1 MNSIRNCLNT
11 KWRLPSYVA
20 LSKGLGLGN
29 IGLPCLFCSFKQ
41 IGKTWVPTLI
51 TAGFIGVLGLAISRI
66 YRKATGSEAALPTT
80 KALSAVA
87 SWDLE
92 GLAGPVEPEKAWL
105 NADGRENRIRTGPDA
120 IKRKLTKELAYAKE
134 QKDIEEDKGFAYQP
148 ATGDIQGRDRTSPT
162 FERHNVLG
170 RDVGICHFIG
180 KRAEMEDEHLA
191 TSFDLKVGGEVYPV
205 SLFGVFDGHGGGQA
219 SAYVR
224 DNLQKKLVEML
235 IRFCPN
241 ELTNEGIWN
250 ALKLTFVGLNKD
262 LAHPR
267 AGTTATVSM
276 ILDGKLWTANVG
288 DSRTILDD
296 ATQLSEDAKPNDS
309 RYRQGIEDRGGI
321 VTNRWNDAP
330 RINRVLAVGRAIGD
344 HLIRGVDDN
353 SLRPV
358 SARPKI
364 TMIPLSEIELGTHL
378 ILACDG
384 IYDVAST
391 RQVAQGVKGD
401 KDGSSMQLAQ
411 NIVHSAYMAGSK
423 DNLSALVVKL

>member
-29 IGLPCLFCSFKQ
+29 IGLSCLFSSFKQ

-51 TAGFIGVLGLAISRI
+51 TAGFIGVLGLGIRRI
-66 YRKATGSEAALPTT
+66 YRKATGSEAAIPTT

-92 GLAGPVEPEKAWL
+92 GLAGPVEPGKAWL
-105 NADGRENRIRTGPDA
+105 TADGRENRIRTGPDA
-120 IKRKLTKELAYAKE
+120 IKRKLAKELATAQSQRNAE
-134 QKDIEEDKGFAYQP
+134 TDKRFAYQL
-148 ATGDIQGRDRTSPT
+148 ATGDIQGSDGTSPT
-162 FERHNVLG
+162 VERHNVFG
-170 RDVGICHFIG
+170 RDVGVCHFIG
-180 KRAEMEDEHLA
+180 RRKEMEDEHLA
-191 TSFDLKVGGEVYPV
+191 TSFDLNVGGEVYPV

-235 IRFCPN
+235 TRFCPN

-296 ATQLSEDAKPNDS
+296 ATQLSEDAKPNDP
-309 RYRQGIEDRGGI
+309 RYRQGIEDRGGQ
-321 VTNRWNDAP
+321 VYHRFGDVP
-330 RINRVLAVGRAIGD
+330 RINKVLALARAIGD

-353 SLRPV
+353 RLRPV

-364 TMIPLSEIELGTHL
+364 TMLALSEIEPGTHL

-391 RQVAQGVKGD
+391 RQVAKGIKGD
-401 KDGSSMQLAQ
+401 KDGSTMQLAQ

>member
-1 MNSIRNCLNT
+1 M
-11 KWRLPSYVA
+11 
-20 LSKGLGLGN
+20 GN
-29 IGLPCLFCSFKQ
+29 IGLSCLFSSFKQ

-51 TAGFIGVLGLAISRI
+51 TAGFIGVLGLGIRRI
-66 YRKATGSEAALPTT
+66 YRKAPGSEEALPTT
-80 KALSAVA
+80 KALSALA

-92 GLAGPVEPEKAWL
+92 GLPGPVEPGKAWL
-105 NADGRENRIRTGPDA
+105 TAEGRENRIRTGPDA
-120 IKRKLTKELAYAKE
+120 IKRKLAQELAYAKE
-134 QKDIEEDKGFAYQP
+134 QEASEEDKGFAYQP
-148 ATGDIQGRDRTSPT
+148 ATADIHGSDGTSPT
-162 FERHNVLG
+162 FEADKVLG
-170 RDVGICHFIG
+170 RDVGVCHFIG
-180 KRAEMEDEHLA
+180 RRPTMEDEHLA
-191 TSFDLKVGGEVYPV
+191 TSFDLNVGGQVYPV
-205 SLFGVFDGHGGGQA
+205 SLFGVFDGHGGGEA
-219 SAYVR
+219 SAYIR
-224 DNLQKKLVEML
+224 DNLQKKLIEML
-235 IRFCPN
+235 TRFCPN

-276 ILDGKLWTANVG
+276 ILDGRLWTANVG

-296 ATQLSEDAKPNDS
+296 ATQLSEDAKPNDP
-309 RYRQGIEDRGGI
+309 RYRQGIEDRGGQ
-321 VTNRWNDAP
+321 VYQHRFGDVP
-330 RINRVLAVGRAIGD
+330 RINKVLALARAIGD

-353 SLRPV
+353 RLRPV

-364 TMIPLSEIELGTHL
+364 TMLALSEIEPGTHL

-391 RQVAQGVKGD
+391 RQVAKGIKGD
-401 KDGSSMQLAQ
+401 KDGSTMQLAQ

>member
-20 LSKGLGLGN
+20 LSKGVGLGN
-29 IGLPCLFCSFKQ
+29 IGLSCLFCSLKQ

-51 TAGFIGVLGLAISRI
+51 TAGFIGVLGLGIRRI

-87 SWDLE
+87 SWDLQ
-92 GLAGPVEPEKAWL
+92 GLAGPVEPGKAWL
-105 NADGRENRIRTGPDA
+105 TADGRENRIRTGPDA
-120 IKRKLTKELAYAKE
+120 IKRKLAKELATAQLQRSAE
-134 QKDIEEDKGFAYQP
+134 TDKRFAYQL
-148 ATGDIQGRDRTSPT
+148 ATGDIQGSDGTSPT
-162 FERHNVLG
+162 VERHNVFG
-170 RDVGICHFIG
+170 RDVGVCHFIG
-180 KRAEMEDEHLA
+180 RRKEMEDEHVA
-191 TSFDLKVGGEVYPV
+191 TSFDLNVGGEVYPV

-224 DNLQKKLVEML
+224 ENLQKKLVEML
-235 IRFCPN
+235 TRFCPN

-276 ILDGKLWTANVG
+276 ILDGKVWTANVG

-296 ATQLSEDAKPNDS
+296 ATQLSEDAKPNDP
-309 RYRQGIEDRGGI
+309 RYRQGIEDRGGQ
-321 VTNRWNDAP
+321 VYHRFGHVP
-330 RINRVLAVGRAIGD
+330 RINSILAVARAIGD
-344 HLIRGVDDN
+344 HGIRGLNDS
-353 SLRPV
+353 SLQPV

-364 TMIPLSEIELGTHL
+364 TMIPLSEIEPGTHL

-391 RQVAQGVKGD
+391 RQVAGGVKGD
-401 KDGSSMQLAQ
+401 KDGSNIQLAQ
-411 NIVHSAYMAGSK
+411 NIVHSAFIAGST

>member
-1 MNSIRNCLNT
+1 
-11 KWRLPSYVA
+11 
-20 LSKGLGLGN
+20 
-29 IGLPCLFCSFKQ
+29 
-41 IGKTWVPTLI
+41 
-51 TAGFIGVLGLAISRI
+51 
-66 YRKATGSEAALPTT
+66 
-80 KALSAVA
+80 
-87 SWDLE
+87 
-92 GLAGPVEPEKAWL
+92 
-105 NADGRENRIRTGPDA
+105 
-120 IKRKLTKELAYAKE
+120 
-134 QKDIEEDKGFAYQP
+134 
-148 ATGDIQGRDRTSPT
+148 
-162 FERHNVLG
+162 
-170 RDVGICHFIG
+170 
-180 KRAEMEDEHLA
+180 MEDEHLA

-296 ATQLSEDAKPNDS
+296 ATQLSEDAKPNDP
-309 RYRQGIEDRGGI
+309 RYRGGI
-321 VTNRWNDAP
+321 TNRGGMVFRD
-330 RINRVLAVGRAIGD
+330 RVNGQLAVARAIGD
-344 HLIRGVDDN
+344 HSLKDQDDQGFV
-353 SLRPV
+353 V

-364 TMIPLSEIELGTHL
+364 TMIPLSEIEAGTHL

-391 RQVAQGVKGD
+391 RQVSTAVRED
-401 KDGSSMQLAQ
+401 RDTSAVELAK
-411 NIVHSAYMAGSK
+411 NIVYSAYQAGST
-423 DNLSALVVKL
+423 DNLSALVFKF